1 MENERI
7 KIEQFMEEGRT
18 RMEKF
23 KAAMMTE
30 HWERNPLLSFSND
43 EYDPYYEMTTSEDYI
58 KGVIDTDDVSIENIF
73 TPNDTSNIIISVGD
87 QELHLHKEVLC
98 KHSPVFEEMLN
109 DNNETKIKLPE
120 KNVNSIILFFS
131 YLYPD
136 REIPLK
142 DKFDLIGLLQLCIDY
157 KTDLI
162 KETIEDHLLRRV
174 SIFYDDEEFTKNTY
188 AYKAFKYRKSKQ
200 NRGDSD
206 EEDTDNED
214 DDTTA
219 ESNDDSM
226 RRSYDD
232 TLVLYFLYLAEKF
245 NLERIISSCK
255 CYLFEAE
262 LCDLKDFDGF
272 NILEIFSEESKN
284 HINVY
289 YLKRALRS
297 YRHNKNFEREQGN
310 ILEQALDT
318 ALDEI
323 CRVKPERC
331 CVQQAKRKKIEESL
345 QNKWLVAMNEKLSV
359 K

>member
-7 KIEQFMEEGRT
+7 KIEQFMEEGRI

-98 KHSPVFEEMLN
+98 KHSPVLKEMLN

-131 YLYPD
+131 YFYPD

-142 DKFDLIGLLQLCIDY
+142 DTFDLIGLLQLSKDY
-157 KTDLI
+157 KTESI
-162 KETIEDHLLRRV
+162 KETIEDQLLSRV
-174 SIFYDDEEFTKNTY
+174 SIFYDDEEFTNTTYNYVDTLYHKGTSYHKN
-188 AYKAFKYRKSKQ
+188 FKYRESKQ
-200 NRGDSD
+200 NKRDSD
-206 EEDTDNED
+206 DEDASAD
-214 DDTTA
+214 DDDVN
-219 ESNDDSM
+219 SMKNNDDSM

-245 NLERIISSCK
+245 NLEQVISSCK
-255 CYLFEAE
+255 CYPFEAE
-262 LCDLKDFDGF
+262 LCDLKDFNGF
-272 NILEIFSEESKN
+272 NILQIFSEESRN
-284 HINVY
+284 HINKY
-289 YLKRALRS
+289 YLKRALVS
-297 YRHNKNFEREQGN
+297 YKHNKYFDSDQGN
-310 ILEQALDT
+310 ILELALET

-323 CRVKPERC
+323 CEVKPKC
-331 CVQQAKRKKIEESL
+331 SCGTQPKRKK
-345 QNKWLVAMNEKLSV
+345 
-359 K
+359 